1 MSPSSILYR
10 ETLTQPKEGTKQS
23 IELPESA
30 TTVETMLDEMY
41 GTYNSTTGSLFT
53 NFALRLE
60 IEKEHV
66 MSQLL
71 ALFIASDKVGI
82 TKPV

>member
-1 MSPSSILYR
+1 LYR